1 MKVSIIGTNSHIIP
15 KIINNEI
22 DNSKKSE
29 KIWLNTGVRKE
40 LKSMVGELEWRVMM
54 IEEKIGCVTTLQA

>member
-1 MKVSIIGTNSHIIP
+1 MKASIIGTNLYIIP

-29 KIWLNTGVRKE
+29 KI
-40 LKSMVGELEWRVMM
+40 
-54 IEEKIGCVTTLQA
+54 